1 MYDFLKFRK
10 FYKSLL
16 VIEAGLGVHMTES
29 DKKVEIK
36 LKRELRL
43 LEATAIGIG
52 TVVGSGVV
60 KLPGVLAGML
70 GNAQVIAWI
79 LGGVLC
85 TLVALCFAKLS
96 SVITRCGGPYVYCSA
111 AFGRLIGFIV
121 AWAYWI
127 GLTMAIGA
135 LALFA
140 ADSLGIV
147 LNISE
152 PSSLTFLALVI
163 LVVLTTF
170 NIIGVKVSGIIQ
182 DILTILKV
190 GIWVAFVICGI
201 PVLRPSGIG
210 SVSVADF
217 RGIISA
223 TLIAIWA
230 YLGFE
235 EVTVPTEEMKKPKK
249 DAPIAVIITILFAT
263 ALYISVSL
271 VASGILGVNKLA
283 SYGKRGVE
291 MAARALWGELGGTL
305 FSIFMICSITAV
317 MNGILLANSRLLF
330 AFSRDGLLT
339 YTLVKVHKKFRTPWI
354 AIIVQAL
361 IAATVIIFFTT
372 IAEVLS
378 MIDFVLLVP
387 HIFVSLSLLKL
398 SLRPGG
404 VNIKAGIRLPGEK
417 VIALVASLLSLMIM
431 ANFASDF
438 ANIKAISYGL
448 GAMLLGV
455 PFYLASKGTR

>member
-1 MYDFLKFRK
+1 M
-10 FYKSLL
+10 S
-16 VIEAGLGVHMTES
+16 S
-29 DKKVEIK
+29 KKAETQ
-36 LKRELRL
+36 LKRELKL

-60 KLPGVLAGML
+60 KLPGVLAGIL
-70 GNAQVIAWI
+70 GNAQVIAWT

-85 TLVALCFAKLS
+85 ILVALCFARLS
-96 SVITRCGGPYVYCSA
+96 SLISKCGGPYIYCST
-111 AFGRLIGFIV
+111 AFGRLIGFMV

-127 GLTMAIGA
+127 GLTMAVGA

-152 PSSLTFLALVI
+152 SSSLTFIALAILLALTI
-163 LVVLTTF
+163 L
-170 NIIGVKVSGIIQ
+170 NIVGVKVSGVVQ
-182 DILTILKV
+182 DLLTFLKV

-201 PVLRPSGIG
+201 PSLKFSGINASSSLDFK
-210 SVSVADF
+210 SV
-217 RGIISA
+217 ITA

-235 EVTVPTEEMKKPKK
+235 ETTVPTEEMKKPER
-249 DAPIAVIITILFAT
+249 DVPIAVITTILFAT
-263 ALYISVSL
+263 ALYISVSV
-271 VASGILGVNKLA
+271 VASSILGVEELA
-283 SYGKRGVE
+283 SHGKRGVE

-305 FSIFMICSITAV
+305 FSIFMIFSITAV

-339 YTLVKVHKKFRTPWI
+339 PSLVKVHKRFRTPWV

-361 IAATVIIFFTT
+361 VAATVVVFFTT

-387 HIFVSLSLLKL
+387 HVFVSLALLRISFKPRGINTKSGIKL
-398 SLRPGG
+398 P
-404 VNIKAGIRLPGEK
+404 AEK
-417 VIALVASLLSLMIM
+417 LVALIASLLSLTIM
-431 ANFASDF
+431 VNFALDI
-438 ANIKAISYGL
+438 ANIKAVGYGL
-448 GAMLLGV
+448 TAMLLGV
-455 PFYLASKGTR
+455 PLYFISRTSR